1 MKRASKIEI
10 SVAIVLLVVAA
21 IGGFLFT
28 RFPNHTD
35 IRNLSGQTVND
46 VVLKLR
52 DHQTDW
58 AVTKRV
64 ASLRPGES
72 LRVRHS
78 HNDTRAVVEFAIAG
92 RSFRHE
98 EGYIDLWTGEG
109 WRFDIHPNG
118 TVTAGYDYAK
128 IH

>member
-1 MKRASKIEI
+1 MKRTSKIL
-10 SVAIVLLVVAA
+10 VAVAAALLVLSIV
-21 IGGFLFT
+21 GGFFFT
-28 RFPNHTD
+28 CVIDHTD
-35 IRNLSGQTVND
+35 IRNLSGQTVTD

-64 ASLRPGES
+64 ASLKPGES

-78 HNDTRAVVEFAIAG
+78 HNDTKAVVEFAIAG

-98 EGYIDLWTGEG
+98 EGYI
-109 WRFDIHPNG
+109 
-118 TVTAGYDYAK
+118 
-128 IH
+128 

>member
-10 SVAIVLLVVAA
+10 VAVAVLLVLAT
-21 IGGFLFT
+21 IGGFLLTHFSD
-28 RFPNHTD
+28 HTD
-35 IRNLSGQTVND
+35 IRNLSGQTVTD
-46 VVLKLR
+46 VVLQLR

-58 AVTKRV
+58 AITKRV
-64 ASLRPGES
+64 ASLKPGES

-92 RSFRHE
+92 RSIRHE

-109 WRFDIHPNG
+109 WCFDIQPDG
-118 TVTAGYDYAK
+118 SVTSGYDYTAR
-128 IH
+128 H